1 MIAGELDKCTQCLF
15 FCTRQ
20 VTYELWAFA
29 YGFGVRGHGW
39 GYRLLGSGRCFFFDI
54 KRKSDIRIFR
64 LDFGVMGRV
73 AQWRALTLLL
83 GRARAAFRHGDRRNQ
98 EFKRLCTVDAVE
110 I

>member
-29 YGFGVRGHGW
+29 YGFGVRAMGGVTTPRQW
-39 GYRLLGSGRCFFFDI
+39 ALFFFDI